1 MKQNHLAPGN
11 PPLAQQWVTLGIK
24 SKDFTRRRRW
34 LAEPR
39 NLNSSCVTHFRLATE
54 LFKLSR
60 RNYDFAGTAFLE
72 AIIGLERAMRL
83 HFKSPEESYGT
94 GSNGSGDAF
103 GNLFERTVKSGLLT
117 DGIFRSPT
125 QFKHDLLDRSK
136 PVPTSHAEALSQIV
150 PTIRNKYVHGKPIV
164 LREFFA
170 LAIDLRVIAD
180 QLTTRPT
187 DPAISSSHHLLD
199 RTRTP
204 KTKKLE
210 KRSYHAFIRG

>member
-1 MKQNHLAPGN
+1 MHAPLLTGIS
-11 PPLAQQWVTLGIK
+11 PLTQQWVTLGIK
-24 SKDFTRRRRW
+24 SKDFTRKRRW

-39 NLNSSCVTHFRLATE
+39 NLNSTCVTHFRLASE

-60 RNYDFAGTAFLE
+60 RDYNFSGTAFLE

-94 GSNGSGDAF
+94 GSKGSGDAF
-103 GNLFERTVKSGLLT
+103 GNLFERTVKSGLLP

-136 PVPTSHAEALSQIV
+136 PVPASHAEALSQIV
-150 PTIRNKYVHGKPIV
+150 PTTRNKYVHGKPIV

-170 LAIDLRVIAD
+170 LAIDLRAIAD

-187 DPAISSSHHLLD
+187 DSAMNNSHHLPD

-204 KTKKLE
+204 KTE
-210 KRSYHAFIRG
+210 

>member
-1 MKQNHLAPGN
+1 MKQNHLAPGH
-11 PPLAQQWVTLGIK
+11 PPLAQQWVILGIK

-39 NLNSSCVTHFRLATE
+39 NLNSSCVTHFRLAAE
-54 LFKLSR
+54 LFKQSR
-60 RNYDFAGTAFLE
+60 HDYDFAGTALLE

-83 HFKSPEESYGT
+83 HYKSPEESYGT

-103 GNLFERTVKSGLLT
+103 KNLFERTVKSGLLP
-117 DGIFRSPT
+117 DNIFRSPT
-125 QFKHDLLDRSK
+125 QFKNDLLDRSK
-136 PVPTSHAEALSQIV
+136 PSPTSHAEALSQIV
-150 PTIRNKYVHGKPIV
+150 PTIRNNYVHGKPIV

-187 DPAISSSHHLLD
+187 DPATSNRHHLPV
-199 RTRTP
+199 RTKTP
-204 KTKKLE
+204 NTE
-210 KRSYHAFIRG
+210 